1 MFYKKSCGGQEQA
14 VAYHTIRFQV
24 YIYMN
29 IYIYVNIYICNIQ
42 EYEYI
47 YIYKYLFIHIHLNTY
62 IYMNIYIYYKGI
74 IISPSISYDRPI
86 LERATCLSQ
95 DARLKRLSSARCY
108 HDFLFGIMK

>member
-1 MFYKKSCGGQEQA
+1 
-14 VAYHTIRFQV
+14 
-24 YIYMN
+24 MN
-29 IYIYVNIYICNIQ
+29 IY
-42 EYEYI
+42 
-47 YIYKYLFIHIHLNTY
+47 
-62 IYMNIYIYYKGI
+62 IYIYYKGI

>member
-24 YIYMN
+24 CIY
-29 IYIYVNIYICNIQ
+29 IYICNIQ
-42 EYEYI
+42 VYENIYI
-47 YIYKYLFIHIHLNTY
+47 YISTY
-62 IYMNIYIYYKGI
+62 IYIYYKGI